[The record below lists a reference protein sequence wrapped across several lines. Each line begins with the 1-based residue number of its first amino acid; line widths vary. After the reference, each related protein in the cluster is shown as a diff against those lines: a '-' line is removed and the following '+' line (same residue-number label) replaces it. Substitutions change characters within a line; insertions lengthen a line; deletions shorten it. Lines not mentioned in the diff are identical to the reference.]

1 MSLHLVK
8 LCVGCDSIEDLAGWQ
23 KKRLADQRKR
33 GVAKPQLKHTTR
45 NAPKRGPEIAGEGS
59 LYWVIKGVIRCRQK
73 IVGFKTGKDR
83 EGKPYCDILLA
94 PKLVRTRPKP
104 MRAFQGWRYFEA
116 DAAPPDLTEAEAK
129 HSANLP
135 PAMLEELRALGLV

>member
-1 MSLHLVK
+1 MTLHLVK
-8 LCVGCDSIEDLAGWQ
+8 LCVGCDSVEDLAGWQ

-45 NAPKRGPEIAGEGS
+45 NAPKRGDEIAGEGS
-59 LYWVIKGVIRCRQK
+59 LYWVIKGVIRCRQN
-73 IVGFKTGKDR
+73 IVGFRSGKTRD
-83 EGKPYCDILLA
+83 GKPYCDILLA

-116 DAAPPDLTEAEAK
+116 SSAPADLDAKEESRT
-129 HSANLP
+129 ANMP
-135 PAMLEELRALGLV
+135 PAMVDELRALGLV